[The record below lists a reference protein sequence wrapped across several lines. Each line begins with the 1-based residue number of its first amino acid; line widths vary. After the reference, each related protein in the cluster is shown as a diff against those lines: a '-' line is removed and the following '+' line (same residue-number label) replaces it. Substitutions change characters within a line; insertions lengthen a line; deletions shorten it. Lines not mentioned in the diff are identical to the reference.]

1 MSETPVKPETEE
13 IDLLELAKKI
23 WAKRR
28 FIIKYALIGAVA
40 GLVIGFSL
48 PKEYTSSVKM
58 APEEGKSNKT
68 SNMAG
73 LAALAGFDL
82 SGAGGVDGINLMLY
96 PDVVQSTPFIVEL
109 SQIPVQPKKS
119 GKLSLYDYRTLF
131 PVVGLY
137 NQRTCKG
144 NRLGDVYRAREGS
157 SRLRDQPQSADPR
170 TGPGAGRF
178 IETHQ
183 H

>member
-58 APEEGKSNKT
+58 APEEGKSN
-68 SNMAG
+68 S
-73 LAALAGFDL
+73 DH
-82 SGAGGVDGINLMLY
+82 
-96 PDVVQSTPFIVEL
+96 IV
-109 SQIPVQPKKS
+109 
-119 GKLSLYDYRTLF
+119 
-131 PVVGLY
+131 
-137 NQRTCKG
+137 
-144 NRLGDVYRAREGS
+144 
-157 SRLRDQPQSADPR
+157 
-170 TGPGAGRF
+170 
-178 IETHQ
+178 
-183 H
+183 